1 MSKRRPSG
9 DGLIRKRNDGR
20 WEGRIVVGHKSNR
33 KPIYRSVF
41 AKTQK
46 ELMPKLNALKEKY
59 SSVELT
65 EQSRITLEEW
75 LDKWINEIKAP
86 LIRAS
91 TLKKYKKDIENH
103 IKPYLGKKLITSIK
117 TSDIQK
123 LYNNLKSNGR
133 KKGCEKFGN
142 GLSSAMI
149 RNVHLVL
156 HQAFDSA
163 VKEGITPSNPTD
175 NTTLP
180 KIIKTEKTV
189 LLSSQIETFLKSIED
204 ETEWHDFF
212 LVELMTGL
220 RRGEICGLKYS
231 DFDEE
236 NKTLHVRRTIRYSK
250 NELIVGETKTNE
262 GNRKIALPSS
272 VSEVLKERKEKAI
285 TEWIF
290 PKPHHLEQPIS
301 PQTAYT
307 KLKNVLKK
315 SGLPDMRFHDL
326 RHTFATHAAS
336 SGIDPKT
343 LSSILGHTKA
353 SFTLD
358 TYTHVTT
365 DMQRQA
371 SSIVENYITDIFG
384 KELKPWQEDE
394 STEQAQ

>member
-1 MSKRRPSG
+1 MSKRRPDG

-20 WEGRIVVGHKSNR
+20 WEGRIVVGHKSDR

-46 ELMPKLNALKEKY
+46 ELMPKLNTLKEKY

-86 LIRAS
+86 LIRAT
-91 TLKKYKKDIENH
+91 TLKKYKKDIDNH
-103 IKPYLGKKLITSIK
+103 INPYLGKKMITSIK

-133 KKGCEKFGN
+133 KIGCEKFGN
-142 GLSSAMI
+142 GLSNAMI

-163 VKEGITPSNPTD
+163 VKEGITPSNPTEH
-175 NTTLP
+175 TTLP

-231 DFDEE
+231 DFDEV
-236 NKTLHVRRTIRYSK
+236 KGTLHVRRTIRYSK
-250 NELIVGETKTNE
+250 GELIVGETKTNE
-262 GNRKIALPSS
+262 GNRIIVLPSS
-272 VSEVLKERKEKAI
+272 VAELLKERKENAI

-290 PKPHHLEQPIS
+290 AKPHYPEHPIS

-315 SGLPDMRFHDL
+315 AGLPNMRFHDL

-343 LSSILGHTKA
+343 LSNILGHTKA

-371 SSIVENYITDIFG
+371 SSIAEKYITDIFG